1 MAERAALQEQMNAFS
16 YPSKKDNDRV
26 FATNAVAI
34 ATAMESSLMSLYAQ
48 ISEVNGLQIAEDY
61 YYDSTHHSAV
71 LCDSQNCV
79 ILDFDLCRAEDNERL
94 FDYSKYCE
102 MQNAWMM
109 SSNRLFRFYV
119 SEEDFALFKN
129 DDCGSGPQKSL
140 TEEIHRWMTADPG
153 NMEVLDKGGF
163 FDKVHIDNTPLEKE
177 FEDLFIDSYGPDAL
191 NFLQKEYSISMP
203 DGKNA
208 FVDYVIETSAGVFAI
223 EENGVRYHHPQ
234 IIRLQAYKHQ
244 LEKQNTLSI
253 LGFKTFRFSFEN
265 LRFKDQAVDMIRT
278 FLGPKSGFRNAHL
291 LKGTR
296 SFALYTHQ
304 ESFLEEM
311 NLARANGINT
321 SLIVSPT
328 GSGKSQIAIEDI
340 QELQQT
346 GKISR
351 VLVMVPSTRIREDW
365 ENRLWRYRDRLD
377 ITIDLYNRSFLRRN
391 DTPPDYYDYLLFDE
405 AQHAQAANC
414 SKTLQY
420 FTPKYLVGLTATP
433 ERLDH
438 KKLEDIFG
446 HYETKMTLK
455 EAIDRDVIANIR
467 CYRLLSN
474 IDLSMVRYNGRDY
487 NYADLEKT
495 LIVESRNELIV
506 ATLKKYFFPREH
518 FFKQGIIFCVNVNH
532 CRKLEKLMR
541 NAGFSAGAVYGSN
554 PRNDQIFEQYTEKKI
569 QFLIS
574 CQLISEGWYSPQTEV
589 VVMARPT
596 LSKVLYTQQIGR
608 GVRKYP
614 GKECLYVIDVVDN
627 YEGKLTPMNFNAL
640 FRLSRYSDFMGVK
653 NNDHDYLS
661 ILGLSETEIAM
672 QEIDILTFEEKY
684 QGYLSSEQAAR
695 ELFIGTATLMNW
707 YRKDNSISSLKLP
720 IGSRLMPYFSPED
733 IENIRDRK
741 GLGRHDDTTI
751 LQDFEAFI
759 DENTLTFSFKLIFM
773 LSMLKLADREGE
785 VNIDELM
792 KEYRAFYL
800 DRIARG
806 LPVDRPNC
814 AYTQEYLDDPVKVKR
829 SILSNPFEKFERK
842 RFVYYSKDLNLL
854 SFHPLLWEKL
864 SESKKEEIKEKEK
877 SFLKTY
883 YEKLGGL

>member
-1 MAERAALQEQMNAFS
+1 
-16 YPSKKDNDRV
+16 
-26 FATNAVAI
+26 
-34 ATAMESSLMSLYAQ
+34 
-48 ISEVNGLQIAEDY
+48 
-61 YYDSTHHSAV
+61 
-71 LCDSQNCV
+71 
-79 ILDFDLCRAEDNERL
+79 
-94 FDYSKYCE
+94 
-102 MQNAWMM
+102 
-109 SSNRLFRFYV
+109 
-119 SEEDFALFKN
+119 
-129 DDCGSGPQKSL
+129 
-140 TEEIHRWMTADPG
+140 
-153 NMEVLDKGGF
+153 MEVLDKGGS
-163 FDKVHIDNTPLEKE
+163 FDKTHIDNTPLEKE

-191 NFLQKEYSISMP
+191 DFLQKEYSISMP
-203 DGKNA
+203 GGKNA
-208 FVDYVIETSAGVFAI
+208 FVDYVIETADGNFAI

-234 IIRLQAYKHQ
+234 IIRLQAYIHQ
-244 LEKQNTLSI
+244 LEKQNTLSL

-265 LRFKDQAVDMIRT
+265 LRFRDQAIDTIRV
-278 FLGPKSGFRNAHL
+278 FLGPKSGFRNARM

-304 ESFLEEM
+304 ENFLKEM
-311 NLARANGINT
+311 NQARANGINT
-321 SLIVSPT
+321 SLVVSPT

-340 QELQQT
+340 QELQQN

-351 VLVMVPSTRIREDW
+351 VLVMVPSTRIRGDW
-365 ENRLWRYRDRLD
+365 ENRLRQYRDRLD
-377 ITIDLYNRSFLRRN
+377 ITIDLYNRSFMRRN
-391 DTPPDYYDYLLFDE
+391 NTPPDYYDYLLFDE

-446 HYETKMTLK
+446 HYQTKMTLK

-467 CYRLLSN
+467 CYRLISN
-474 IDLSMVRYNGRDY
+474 IDLSTVRYNGRDY
-487 NYADLEKT
+487 NSADLEKT

-506 ATLKKYFFPREH
+506 ATLRKYFFPRED

-541 NAGFSAGAVYGSN
+541 DAGFSAGAVYGGN
-554 PRNDQIFEQYTEKKI
+554 PRNDQIFEQYAQRKI

-574 CQLISEGWYSPQTEV
+574 CQLISEGWDSPQTEV

-627 YEGKLTPMNFNAL
+627 YEGKLSPMNFNAL
-640 FRLSRYSDFMGVK
+640 FRLPQYSDFMGVK
-653 NNDHDYLS
+653 NNNHDYLS

-672 QEIDILTFEEKY
+672 QEIDIHTFEEKY

-720 IGSRLMPYFSPED
+720 IGSRMMPYFSPED
-733 IENIRDRK
+733 IENIRRSK

-751 LQDFEAFI
+751 LEDFEAFI

-785 VNIDELM
+785 VSIDELLE
-792 KEYRAFYL
+792 EYRA
-800 DRIARG
+800 
-806 LPVDRPNC
+806 
-814 AYTQEYLDDPVKVKR
+814 
-829 SILSNPFEKFERK
+829 ILT
-842 RFVYYSKDLNLL
+842 V
-854 SFHPLLWEKL
+854 
-864 SESKKEEIKEKEK
+864 
-877 SFLKTY
+877 
-883 YEKLGGL
+883 